1 MPWPRESTV
10 PGARNGVIRK
20 CDHGEKRRAQW
31 VELRLVVSKCG
42 GKYPIIL
49 MRISLLNCAREWRR
63 ISKYARTVPRYSTG
77 CRMSWAWS
85 PMAGCF
91 KRLRDSTSVCT
102 AKLIRLANLII
113 CRLNLRRTERI
124 GNVLIIHVHP

>member
-31 VELRLVVSKCG
+31 RELRLVVSKCG

-63 ISKYARTVPRYSTG
+63 ISKYARTVPRYSTE

-91 KRLRDSTSVCT
+91 KRPRGLISACT
-102 AKLIRLANLII
+102 TRLIRTGNLVLT
-113 CRLNLRRTERI
+113 RLNLPRPKRI
-124 GNVLIIHVHP
+124 GNVLVVHVQP